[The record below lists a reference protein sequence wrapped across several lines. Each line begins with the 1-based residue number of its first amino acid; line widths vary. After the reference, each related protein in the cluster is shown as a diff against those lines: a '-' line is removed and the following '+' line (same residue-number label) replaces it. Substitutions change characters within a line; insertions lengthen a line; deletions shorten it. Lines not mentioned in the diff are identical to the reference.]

1 MAEATMLDVFNYFS
15 EDKTNDYKLARFK
28 NDWSKLTDQDKTDL
42 KTGIGNGTL
51 TY

>member
-1 MAEATMLDVFNYFS
+1 MATMGEVMKWFGMRPAEFRK
-15 EDKTNDYKLARFK
+15 EWAE
-28 NDWSKLTDQDKTDL
+28 LTDQDKTDL